1 MFKKTRVRQILELPY
16 SAVRFETML
25 GKQGQAVTTGKGDKG
40 IILIYRKLCKL
51 GEIVKNRW
59 KSWKI
64 SGIKE

>member
-40 IILIYRKLCKL
+40 IILI
-51 GEIVKNRW
+51 EI
-59 KSWKI
+59 
-64 SGIKE
+64 